1 VVEGEGDVTP
11 LLASLLSDF
20 GDAIEFVFVS
30 REGRGGADIGGSQ
43 VLELTWTH
51 LRLTFTAIA
60 IATAIALPLGVW
72 LGHTGRA
79 AFLAISVSNIGRAVP
94 SIGIVFLFFAILGAG
109 FWNITLALVLLA
121 IPPILTN
128 AYVGV
133 REVDPEAVDAARGMG
148 MSGAQIARLVELP
161 LALPL
166 IFGGIRISVVNIIA
180 TATLGPEGGV
190 VTLGDPIINPST
202 YGDAGRLGA
211 AIVVAVLA
219 VIAEVSLSA
228 VQRAITPQGLKLT
241 QQGPSWRLR
250 LPIPRRRVAPAP

>member
-1 VVEGEGDVTP
+1 VI
-11 LLASLLSDF
+11 ASILSDF
-20 GDAIEFVFVS
+20 GDAIDFIFVS
-30 REGRGGADIGGSQ
+30 RESRGGAEVGGGQ
-43 VLELTWTH
+43 LVDLTVTH
-51 LRLTFTAIA
+51 LKLTFTAIA
-60 IATAIALPLGVW
+60 IAIVVALPLGAW
-72 LGHTGRA
+72 LGHTRRA
-79 AFLAISVSNIGRAVP
+79 SFLAITVSNIGRAVP

-148 MSGAQIARLVELP
+148 MSGWHIARRVELP

-166 IFGGIRISVVNIIA
+166 IFGGIKISVVNIIA

-211 AIVVAVLA
+211 AILVAALA
-219 VIAEVSLSA
+219 VAAEVGLSA
-228 VQRAITPQGLKLT
+228 LQRAVTPRGLKLT
-241 QQGPSWRLR
+241 PAGA
-250 LPIPRRRVAPAP
+250 PRRFRFPVPKRRVAPQP